1 MEEGQRLWKISPKEK
16 VKIRDIV
23 RAEVAKSPE
32 VVFAYLFGS
41 FVEDRPFH
49 DVDVGIYVTDGVDVW
64 EIAFDL
70 AESIEKALQ
79 EIGYNIPVDVRVL
92 NEAPVGFRYYVYRG
106 ELLFTRDEDL
116 LSREVLYTGMR
127 YLDMKPLLEQALKEA
142 ITSWH

>member
-92 NEAPVGFRYYVYRG
+92 NEAPVGFRYHVYRG

>member
-1 MEEGQRLWKISPKEK
+1 MWKISPKEK